1 MFSGQITY
9 FYGQKYLIGVGDFI
23 GKKSHPDNDYI
34 NRKLEGVMAAVFDTL
49 QEYEERFR
57 DLEEQVTRLSIRA
70 FENDETN
77 KTEE

>member
-1 MFSGQITY
+1 MAEQQFKTD
-9 FYGQKYLIGVGDFI
+9 KNVT
-23 GKKSHPDNDYI
+23 PDHI

-57 DLEEQVTRLSIRA
+57 DLEEQVTLLSIRA